1 LDFLRPTTREYG
13 EGAVQAFL
21 GLLNYRRF
29 GQGIA
34 KVLRPLM
41 AALHGDKSALDE
53 VPWSPGMDAAFSS
66 SKKALDSPLLLYMI
80 ACEINCHIQYFAY
93 QHTWVP
99 SSVIVSGLIVLLRQ
113 TSCSVSLTT
122 NLFKVLYSTLLHLPP
137 LRFHC
142 AILITDKVLD
152 MLWGS
157 KF

>member
-1 LDFLRPTTREYG
+1 VETVLDFLRPTTREYG

-66 SKKALDSPLLLYMI
+66 SKKALDFPLLLHVHDCLRNQLPYI
-80 ACEINCHIQYFAY
+80 L
-93 QHTWVP
+93 HTNIPGCRPV
-99 SSVIVSGLIVLLRQ
+99 SSCQV
-113 TSCSVSLTT
+113 
-122 NLFKVLYSTLLHLPP
+122 
-137 LRFHC
+137 
-142 AILITDKVLD
+142 
-152 MLWGS
+152 
-157 KF
+157 

>member
-1 LDFLRPTTREYG
+1 VETVLDFLRPTTREYG

-66 SKKALDSPLLLYMI
+66 SKKALDFPLLLYMI
-80 ACEINCHIQYFAY
+80 ACEINCHIFCIPTYLGAVQC
-93 QHTWVP
+93 HRV
-99 SSVIVSGLIVLLRQ
+99 
-113 TSCSVSLTT
+113 
-122 NLFKVLYSTLLHLPP
+122 
-137 LRFHC
+137 RFNC
-142 AILITDKVLD
+142 LITADIL
-152 MLWGS
+152 
-157 KF
+157 